1 MPNYPSSFVNGT
13 YPGVRVVNNVTD
25 KRDLK
30 YYNQITV
37 ASQGATA
44 LYAGYASTSVIGT
57 GSGTSARYVA
67 TATAFAAAGALSLGG
82 LSAAASIGATL
93 QIDGIGITVLGTQ
106 VLIRTGAPA
115 GGTGASFINGLWSLT
130 TVGASGTSWVLTRST
145 QLDSFGD
152 AVYGSQVFVSSG
164 STVAGGVA
172 SNNKS
177 YYFGTTGAV
186 TVGTDNIQFIS
197 APTAAQYNSAA
208 KYPTDVTVGTG
219 NTVNSTMFIE
229 DFKMQ
234 MSVMQNLLADTATSM
249 ASLTGIGAS
258 FVSAAHII
266 SIRNLR
272 SKFDKNMFELNRL
285 KSDIDRINTVGFSA
299 TFPGMGLTSRY
310 PSGRNRGWGPN

>member
-44 LYAGYASTSVIGT
+44 LYAGYATTAAIGT
-57 GSGTSARYVA
+57 GTGISAKYVSAA
-67 TATAFAAAGALSLGG
+67 TGFAAVGTLSLGG
-82 LSAAASIGATL
+82 LTTAASVGQTL
-93 QIDGIGITVLGTQ
+93 QIDGIGITIQGTQ
-106 VLIRTGAPA
+106 VLIRTGIPA

-145 QLDSFGD
+145 QLDSFSE
-152 AVYGSQVFVSSG
+152 AIYGSQVFVSSG
-164 STVAGGVA
+164 STVGGGFI

-208 KYPTDVTVGTG
+208 KYPTDVTVGTA
-219 NTVNSTMFIE
+219 NTNNATMFIQ
-229 DFKMQ
+229 DFKIQ
-234 MSVMQNLLADTATSM
+234 MSVMQNLLADTLTSM
-249 ASLTGIGAS
+249 ASLSGVGES
-258 FVSAAHII
+258 FVSAANIL

-272 SKFDKNMFELNRL
+272 SKFDKNMFELNRF
-285 KSDIDRINTVGFSA
+285 KNDVDRINTVGFSA
-299 TFPGMGLTSRY
+299 VFPGMGLTSRY
-310 PSGRNRGWGPN
+310 PSGRSRGYGPN